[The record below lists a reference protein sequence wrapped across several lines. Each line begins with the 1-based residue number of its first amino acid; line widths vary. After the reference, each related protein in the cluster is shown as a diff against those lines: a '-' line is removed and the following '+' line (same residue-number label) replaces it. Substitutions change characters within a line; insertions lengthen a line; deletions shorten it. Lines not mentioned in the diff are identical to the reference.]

1 MPNYSLVANT
11 QFKARSFDDMIR
23 PYAMYTQEYRA
34 QEDAIADLAT
44 KADVWAGLAN
54 EQTDPV
60 AYAQYINYANA
71 LKDQAAV
78 IADRGLSPSSRQ
90 AMLNLKRRYSSEIVP
105 IEQAYTARKA
115 QAEEQRKALLQ
126 NPTLMMSRRADTT
139 SLDRYIENPN
149 LGYESYSGALLT
161 QQAGQAAAAIAKEL
175 RDYGKGKPLDGFT
188 RTWLQQ
194 HGYTA
199 GEVAFAINHPD
210 DPRASSVLNTIVN
223 NVMADSG
230 MADWADNK
238 TLNQAYNYA
247 RQGLWQAV
255 GQTQVGT
262 YTDEA
267 AKMAAQEAMQERA
280 AIRAANRAKEIEEG
294 KIKKERLRGVNPT
307 SLYTVSEKN
316 NFSNAQ
322 KNIDNWVKK
331 GYLGK
336 KLDGSIYVTKKGLN
350 HANEVSNIVGYNSH
364 TSKWADPSFRNFL
377 KEVGAVDDKQAN
389 TQWIG
394 SASAAW
400 SQGNEQYQLKGWSP
414 DKMNKYMAKLQ
425 GGYDTDKE
433 TEFVHDYGSSEEQGR
448 AKNMIRRAVGNSN
461 IQVVSYKGPTDGYT
475 YDKDID
481 KKDFVDNYTVLA
493 SKGSKYGQVFVVEDK
508 EGKKYD
514 IRVPEVH
521 REHQASTSRYYISAE
536 DAYKNIVALEPQFKA
551 AMGRVNSGTS
561 WENLTEQERK
571 VITDYYSYSDT
582 YEDMLWKAESEQGN
596 ITRGYKTD
604 NLETE

>member
-1 MPNYSLVANT
+1 MPNYDLVANT
-11 QFKARSFDDMIR
+11 QFKARSFGDMIR

-60 AYAQYINYANA
+60 AYAQYTNYANA

-78 IADRGLSPSSRQ
+78 MADRGLNPSSRQ

-139 SLDRYIENPN
+139 SLDRYMENPN

-199 GEVAFAINHPD
+199 AEVAFAINHPD

-223 NVMADSG
+223 NVIADSG
-230 MADWADNK
+230 MTNWADNK

-262 YTDEA
+262 YTDQA
-267 AKMAAQEAMQERA
+267 AVMAAQEAMQKRA
-280 AIRAANRAKEIEEG
+280 ETRAK
-294 KIKKERLRGVNPT
+294 KDARQRQLQLSLTPNFDRRNVRT
-307 SLYTVSEKN
+307 S
-316 NFSNAQ
+316 
-322 KNIDNWVKK
+322 
-331 GYLGK
+331 
-336 KLDGSIYVTKKGLN
+336 
-350 HANEVSNIVGYNSH
+350 
-364 TSKWADPSFRNFL
+364 
-377 KEVGAVDDKQAN
+377 KEVGAIAQEAKDWEKYKKYFYKNAN
-389 TQWIG
+389 GNWVLNSKGRKVPLTKIIG
-394 SASAAW
+394 GGTNVSSASYITDSDFGRFIKKHGLSGMYNGKVGSGQTATI
-400 SQGNEQYQLKGWSP
+400 
-414 DKMNKYMAKLQ
+414 DKMIDRINNT
-425 GGYDTDKE
+425 YDANIA
-433 TEFVHDYGSSEEQGR
+433 TEYLRGVDPSQYDNVIAVLNRSAHDGKVYNYDRTKS
-448 AKNMIRRAVGNSN
+448 GNSYSWN
-461 IQVVSYKGPTDGYT
+461 RGKEVEVNELTNTDIKSATTVFGKHGNYLEVKLKDGTTLNVPASSYTSNYSNMMAGNAGTIEGYRAMLADGKTHYKLPTGE
-475 YDKDID
+475 
-481 KKDFVDNYTVLA
+481 VLPIE
-493 SKGSKYGQVFVVEDK
+493 SLINSEL
-508 EGKKYD
+508 
-514 IRVPEVH
+514 
-521 REHQASTSRYYISAE
+521 
-536 DAYKNIVALEPQFKA
+536 N
-551 AMGRVNSGTS
+551 AMGDNFMSSLGLSQVNPM
-561 WENLTEQERK
+561 K
-571 VITDYYSYSDT
+571 VD
-582 YEDMLWKAESEQGN
+582 
-596 ITRGYKTD
+596 RGEYT
-604 NLETE
+604 TQVY

>member
-11 QFKARSFDDMIR
+11 QFKARNFDDMIR
-23 PYAMYTQEYRA
+23 PYVMYTQEYRA

-60 AYAQYINYANA
+60 AYAQYTNYANA

-78 IADRGLSPSSRQ
+78 MADRGLNPSSRQ

-139 SLDRYIENPN
+139 SLDRYMENPN

-199 GEVAFAINHPD
+199 AEVAFAINHPD

-223 NVMADSG
+223 NVIADSG
-230 MADWADNK
+230 MTNWADNK

-262 YTDEA
+262 YTDQA
-267 AKMAAQEAMQERA
+267 AVMAAQEAMQKRA
-280 AIRAANRAKEIEEG
+280 ETRAKNAA
-294 KIKKERLRGVNPT
+294 RQRQLQLSLTPNFDRRNVRT
-307 SLYTVSEKN
+307 S
-316 NFSNAQ
+316 
-322 KNIDNWVKK
+322 
-331 GYLGK
+331 
-336 KLDGSIYVTKKGLN
+336 
-350 HANEVSNIVGYNSH
+350 
-364 TSKWADPSFRNFL
+364 
-377 KEVGAVDDKQAN
+377 KEVGAVAQEAKDWEKYKKYFYKNAN
-389 TQWIG
+389 GNWVLNSKGRKVPLTKIIG
-394 SASAAW
+394 GGTNVSSASYITDSDFGRFIKKHGLSGMYNGKVGSGQTATI
-400 SQGNEQYQLKGWSP
+400 
-414 DKMNKYMAKLQ
+414 DKMIDRINNT
-425 GGYDTDKE
+425 YDANIA
-433 TEFVHDYGSSEEQGR
+433 TEYLRGVDPSQYDNVIAVLNRSAHDGKVYNYDRTKS
-448 AKNMIRRAVGNSN
+448 GNSYSWN
-461 IQVVSYKGPTDGYT
+461 RGKEVEVNELTNADIKSATTVFGKHGNYLEVKFKDGTTLNVPASSYTSNYSNMMAGNAGTIEGYRAMLADGKTHYKLPTGE
-475 YDKDID
+475 
-481 KKDFVDNYTVLA
+481 VLPIE
-493 SKGSKYGQVFVVEDK
+493 SLINSEL
-508 EGKKYD
+508 
-514 IRVPEVH
+514 
-521 REHQASTSRYYISAE
+521 
-536 DAYKNIVALEPQFKA
+536 N
-551 AMGRVNSGTS
+551 AMGDNFMSSLGLSQVNPM
-561 WENLTEQERK
+561 K
-571 VITDYYSYSDT
+571 VD
-582 YEDMLWKAESEQGN
+582 
-596 ITRGYKTD
+596 RGEYT
-604 NLETE
+604 TQVY

>member
-11 QFKARSFDDMIR
+11 QFKARNFDDMIR
-23 PYAMYTQEYRA
+23 PYVMYTQEYRA

-60 AYAQYINYANA
+60 AYAQYTNYANA

-78 IADRGLSPSSRQ
+78 MADRGLNPSSRQ

-139 SLDRYIENPN
+139 SLDRYMENPN

-199 GEVAFAINHPD
+199 AEVAFAINHPD

-223 NVMADSG
+223 NVIADSG
-230 MADWADNK
+230 MTNWADNK

-262 YTDEA
+262 YTDQA
-267 AKMAAQEAMQERA
+267 AVMAAQEAMQKRA
-280 AIRAANRAKEIEEG
+280 EARAK
-294 KIKKERLRGVNPT
+294 KAARQRQLQLSLTPNFDRRNVRT
-307 SLYTVSEKN
+307 S
-316 NFSNAQ
+316 
-322 KNIDNWVKK
+322 
-331 GYLGK
+331 
-336 KLDGSIYVTKKGLN
+336 
-350 HANEVSNIVGYNSH
+350 
-364 TSKWADPSFRNFL
+364 
-377 KEVGAVDDKQAN
+377 KEVGAVAQEAKDWEKYKKYFYKNAN
-389 TQWIG
+389 GNWVLNSKGRKVPLTKITG
-394 SASAAW
+394 GGTNVSSASYITDSDFGRFIKKHGLSGMYNGKVGSGQTATI
-400 SQGNEQYQLKGWSP
+400 
-414 DKMNKYMAKLQ
+414 DKMIDRINNT
-425 GGYDTDKE
+425 YDANIA
-433 TEFVHDYGSSEEQGR
+433 TEYLRGVDPSQYDNVIAVLNRSAHDGKVYNYDRTKS
-448 AKNMIRRAVGNSN
+448 GNSYSWN
-461 IQVVSYKGPTDGYT
+461 RGKEVEVNELTNADIKSATTVFGKHGNYLEVKLKDGTTLNVPASSYTSNYSNMMAGNAGTIEGYRAMLADGKTHYKLPTGE
-475 YDKDID
+475 ILPIESLI
-481 KKDFVDNYTVLA
+481 NSEL
-493 SKGSKYGQVFVVEDK
+493 
-508 EGKKYD
+508 
-514 IRVPEVH
+514 
-521 REHQASTSRYYISAE
+521 
-536 DAYKNIVALEPQFKA
+536 N
-551 AMGRVNSGTS
+551 AMGDNFMSSLGLSQVNPM
-561 WENLTEQERK
+561 K
-571 VITDYYSYSDT
+571 VD
-582 YEDMLWKAESEQGN
+582 
-596 ITRGYKTD
+596 RGEYT
-604 NLETE
+604 TQVY

>member
-11 QFKARSFDDMIR
+11 QFKARNFDDMIR
-23 PYAMYTQEYRA
+23 PYVMYTQEYRA

-60 AYAQYINYANA
+60 AYAQYTNYANA

-78 IADRGLSPSSRQ
+78 MADRGLNPSSRQ

-139 SLDRYIENPN
+139 SLDRYMENPN

-199 GEVAFAINHPD
+199 AEVAFAINHPD

-223 NVMADSG
+223 NVIADSG
-230 MADWADNK
+230 MTNWADNK

-262 YTDEA
+262 YTDQA
-267 AKMAAQEAMQERA
+267 AVMAAQEAMQKRA
-280 AIRAANRAKEIEEG
+280 EARAK
-294 KIKKERLRGVNPT
+294 KAARQRQLQLSLTPNFDRRNVRT
-307 SLYTVSEKN
+307 S
-316 NFSNAQ
+316 
-322 KNIDNWVKK
+322 
-331 GYLGK
+331 
-336 KLDGSIYVTKKGLN
+336 
-350 HANEVSNIVGYNSH
+350 
-364 TSKWADPSFRNFL
+364 
-377 KEVGAVDDKQAN
+377 KEVGAVAQEAKDWEKYKKYFYKNAN
-389 TQWIG
+389 GNWVLNSKGRKVPLTKITG
-394 SASAAW
+394 GGTNVSSASYIVDSDFGRFIKKHGLSGMYNGKVGSGQTATI
-400 SQGNEQYQLKGWSP
+400 
-414 DKMNKYMAKLQ
+414 DKMIDRINNT
-425 GGYDTDKE
+425 YDANIA
-433 TEFVHDYGSSEEQGR
+433 TEYLRGVDPSQYDNVIAVLNRSAHDGKVYNYDRTKS
-448 AKNMIRRAVGNSN
+448 GNSYSWN
-461 IQVVSYKGPTDGYT
+461 RGKEVEVNELTNTDIKSATTVFGKHGNYLEVKLKDGTTLNVPASSYTSNYSNMMAGNAGTIEGYRAMLADGKTHYKLPTGE
-475 YDKDID
+475 ILPIESLI
-481 KKDFVDNYTVLA
+481 NSEL
-493 SKGSKYGQVFVVEDK
+493 
-508 EGKKYD
+508 
-514 IRVPEVH
+514 
-521 REHQASTSRYYISAE
+521 
-536 DAYKNIVALEPQFKA
+536 N
-551 AMGRVNSGTS
+551 AMGDNFMSSLGLSQVNPM
-561 WENLTEQERK
+561 K
-571 VITDYYSYSDT
+571 VD
-582 YEDMLWKAESEQGN
+582 
-596 ITRGYKTD
+596 RGEYT
-604 NLETE
+604 TQVY

>member
-11 QFKARSFDDMIR
+11 QFKARNFDDMIR
-23 PYAMYTQEYRA
+23 PYVMYTQEYRA

-60 AYAQYINYANA
+60 AYAQYTNYANA

-78 IADRGLSPSSRQ
+78 MADRGLNPSSRQ

-139 SLDRYIENPN
+139 SLDRYMENPN

-199 GEVAFAINHPD
+199 AEVAFAINHPN

-223 NVMADSG
+223 NVIADSG
-230 MADWADNK
+230 MANWADNK

-262 YTDEA
+262 YTDQA
-267 AKMAAQEAMQERA
+267 AVMAAQEAMQKRA
-280 AIRAANRAKEIEEG
+280 EARAK
-294 KIKKERLRGVNPT
+294 KAARQRQLQLSLTPNFDRRNVRT
-307 SLYTVSEKN
+307 S
-316 NFSNAQ
+316 
-322 KNIDNWVKK
+322 
-331 GYLGK
+331 
-336 KLDGSIYVTKKGLN
+336 
-350 HANEVSNIVGYNSH
+350 
-364 TSKWADPSFRNFL
+364 
-377 KEVGAVDDKQAN
+377 KEVGAVAQEAKDWEKYKKYFYKNAN
-389 TQWIG
+389 GNWVLNSKGRKVPLTKITG
-394 SASAAW
+394 GGTNVSSASYIVDSDFGRFIKKHGLSGMYNGKVGSGQTATI
-400 SQGNEQYQLKGWSP
+400 
-414 DKMNKYMAKLQ
+414 DKMIDRINNT
-425 GGYDTDKE
+425 YDANIA
-433 TEFVHDYGSSEEQGR
+433 TEYLRGVDPSQYDNVIAVLNRSAHDGKVYNYDRTKS
-448 AKNMIRRAVGNSN
+448 GNSYSWN
-461 IQVVSYKGPTDGYT
+461 RGKEVEVNELTNADIKSATTVFGKHGNYLEVKLKDGTTLNVPASSYTSNYSNMMAGNAGTIEGYRAMLADGKTHYKLPTGE
-475 YDKDID
+475 
-481 KKDFVDNYTVLA
+481 VLPIE
-493 SKGSKYGQVFVVEDK
+493 SLINSEL
-508 EGKKYD
+508 
-514 IRVPEVH
+514 
-521 REHQASTSRYYISAE
+521 
-536 DAYKNIVALEPQFKA
+536 N
-551 AMGRVNSGTS
+551 AMGDNFMSSLGLSQVNPM
-561 WENLTEQERK
+561 K
-571 VITDYYSYSDT
+571 VD
-582 YEDMLWKAESEQGN
+582 
-596 ITRGYKTD
+596 RGEYT
-604 NLETE
+604 TQVY

>member
-1 MPNYSLVANT
+1 MPNYDLVANT

-23 PYAMYTQEYRA
+23 PYVMYTQEYRA

-60 AYAQYINYANA
+60 AYAQYTNYANA

-78 IADRGLSPSSRQ
+78 MADRGLNPSSRQ

-139 SLDRYIENPN
+139 SLDRYMENPN

-199 GEVAFAINHPD
+199 AEVAFAINHPD

-223 NVMADSG
+223 NVIADSG
-230 MADWADNK
+230 MTNWADNK

-262 YTDEA
+262 YTDQA
-267 AKMAAQEAMQERA
+267 AVMAAQEAMQKRA
-280 AIRAANRAKEIEEG
+280 EARAK
-294 KIKKERLRGVNPT
+294 KAARQRQLQLSLTPNFDRRNVRT
-307 SLYTVSEKN
+307 S
-316 NFSNAQ
+316 
-322 KNIDNWVKK
+322 
-331 GYLGK
+331 
-336 KLDGSIYVTKKGLN
+336 
-350 HANEVSNIVGYNSH
+350 
-364 TSKWADPSFRNFL
+364 
-377 KEVGAVDDKQAN
+377 KEVGAVAQEAKDWEKYKKYFYKNAN
-389 TQWIG
+389 GNWVLNSKGRKVPLTKIIG
-394 SASAAW
+394 GGTNVSSASYITDSDFGRFIKKHGLSGMYNGKVGSGQTATI
-400 SQGNEQYQLKGWSP
+400 
-414 DKMNKYMAKLQ
+414 DKMIDRINNT
-425 GGYDTDKE
+425 YDANIA
-433 TEFVHDYGSSEEQGR
+433 TEYLRGVDPSQYDNVIAVLNRSAHDGKVYNYDRTKS
-448 AKNMIRRAVGNSN
+448 GNSYSWN
-461 IQVVSYKGPTDGYT
+461 RGKEVEVNELTNADIKSATTVFGKHGNYLEVKLKDGTTLNVPASSYTSNYSNMMAGNAGTIEGYRAMLADGKTHYKLPTGE
-475 YDKDID
+475 ILPIESLI
-481 KKDFVDNYTVLA
+481 NSEL
-493 SKGSKYGQVFVVEDK
+493 
-508 EGKKYD
+508 
-514 IRVPEVH
+514 
-521 REHQASTSRYYISAE
+521 
-536 DAYKNIVALEPQFKA
+536 N
-551 AMGRVNSGTS
+551 AMGDNFMSSLGLSQVNPM
-561 WENLTEQERK
+561 K
-571 VITDYYSYSDT
+571 VD
-582 YEDMLWKAESEQGN
+582 
-596 ITRGYKTD
+596 RGEYT
-604 NLETE
+604 TQVY

>member
-11 QFKARSFDDMIR
+11 QFKARNFDDMIR
-23 PYAMYTQEYRA
+23 PYVMYTQEYRA

-60 AYAQYINYANA
+60 AYAQYTNYANA

-78 IADRGLSPSSRQ
+78 MADRGLNPSSRQ

-139 SLDRYIENPN
+139 SLDRYMENPN

-199 GEVAFAINHPD
+199 AEVAFAINHPD

-223 NVMADSG
+223 NVIADSG
-230 MADWADNK
+230 MTNWADNK

-262 YTDEA
+262 YTDQA
-267 AKMAAQEAMQERA
+267 AVMAAQEAMQKRA
-280 AIRAANRAKEIEEG
+280 EARAK
-294 KIKKERLRGVNPT
+294 KAARQRQLQLSLTPNFDRRNVRT
-307 SLYTVSEKN
+307 S
-316 NFSNAQ
+316 
-322 KNIDNWVKK
+322 
-331 GYLGK
+331 
-336 KLDGSIYVTKKGLN
+336 
-350 HANEVSNIVGYNSH
+350 
-364 TSKWADPSFRNFL
+364 
-377 KEVGAVDDKQAN
+377 KEVGAVAQEAKDWEKYKKYFYKNAN
-389 TQWIG
+389 GNWVLNSKGRKVPLTKITG
-394 SASAAW
+394 GGTNVSSASYITDSDFGRFIKKHGLSGMYNGKVGSGQTATI
-400 SQGNEQYQLKGWSP
+400 
-414 DKMNKYMAKLQ
+414 DKMIDRINNI
-425 GGYDTDKE
+425 YDANIA
-433 TEFVHDYGSSEEQGR
+433 TEYLRGVDPSQYD
-448 AKNMIRRAVGNSN
+448 NVIAVLNRSAHNGKVYNYDRTKSGNSYSWN
-461 IQVVSYKGPTDGYT
+461 RGKEVEVNELTNTDIKSATTVFGKHGNYLEVKLKDGTTLNVPASSYTSNYSNMMAGNAGTIEGFRAMLADGKTHYKLPTGE
-475 YDKDID
+475 
-481 KKDFVDNYTVLA
+481 VLPIE
-493 SKGSKYGQVFVVEDK
+493 SLINSEL
-508 EGKKYD
+508 
-514 IRVPEVH
+514 
-521 REHQASTSRYYISAE
+521 
-536 DAYKNIVALEPQFKA
+536 N
-551 AMGRVNSGTS
+551 AMGDNFMSSLGLS
-561 WENLTEQERK
+561 QINPMK
-571 VITDYYSYSDT
+571 VD
-582 YEDMLWKAESEQGN
+582 
-596 ITRGYKTD
+596 RGEYT
-604 NLETE
+604 TQVY

>member
-11 QFKARSFDDMIR
+11 QFKARNFDDMIR
-23 PYAMYTQEYRA
+23 PYVMYTQEYRA

-60 AYAQYINYANA
+60 AYAQYTNYANA

-78 IADRGLSPSSRQ
+78 MADRGLNPSSRQ

-139 SLDRYIENPN
+139 SLDRYMENPN

-199 GEVAFAINHPD
+199 AEVAFAINHPD

-262 YTDEA
+262 YTDQA
-267 AKMAAQEAMQERA
+267 AVMAAQEAMQKRA
-280 AIRAANRAKEIEEG
+280 EARAK
-294 KIKKERLRGVNPT
+294 KAARQRQLQLSLTPNFDRRNVRT
-307 SLYTVSEKN
+307 S
-316 NFSNAQ
+316 
-322 KNIDNWVKK
+322 
-331 GYLGK
+331 
-336 KLDGSIYVTKKGLN
+336 
-350 HANEVSNIVGYNSH
+350 
-364 TSKWADPSFRNFL
+364 
-377 KEVGAVDDKQAN
+377 KEVGAVAQEAKDWEKYKKYFYKNAN
-389 TQWIG
+389 GNWVLNSKGRKVPLTKIIG
-394 SASAAW
+394 GGTNVSSASYITDSDFGRFIKKHGLSGMYNGKVGSGQTATI
-400 SQGNEQYQLKGWSP
+400 
-414 DKMNKYMAKLQ
+414 DKMIDRINNT
-425 GGYDTDKE
+425 YDANIA
-433 TEFVHDYGSSEEQGR
+433 TEYLRGVDPSQYDNVIAVLNRSAHDGKVYNYDRTKS
-448 AKNMIRRAVGNSN
+448 GNSYSWN
-461 IQVVSYKGPTDGYT
+461 RGKEVEINELTNADIKSATTVFGKHGNYLEVKLKDGTTLNVPASSYTSNYSNMMAGNAGTIEGYRAMLADGKTHYKLPTGE
-475 YDKDID
+475 
-481 KKDFVDNYTVLA
+481 VLPIE
-493 SKGSKYGQVFVVEDK
+493 SLINSEL
-508 EGKKYD
+508 
-514 IRVPEVH
+514 
-521 REHQASTSRYYISAE
+521 
-536 DAYKNIVALEPQFKA
+536 N
-551 AMGRVNSGTS
+551 AMGDNFMSSLGLSQVNPM
-561 WENLTEQERK
+561 K
-571 VITDYYSYSDT
+571 VD
-582 YEDMLWKAESEQGN
+582 
-596 ITRGYKTD
+596 RGEYT
-604 NLETE
+604 TQVY

>member
-1 MPNYSLVANT
+1 MPNYNLVANT

-23 PYAMYTQEYRA
+23 PYVMYTQEYRA

-139 SLDRYIENPN
+139 SLDRYMENPN

-267 AKMAAQEAMQERA
+267 AKMAAQEAMQERTE
-280 AIRAANRAKEIEEG
+280 IRAANRAKEIEKE

-377 KEVGAVDDKQAN
+377 KEVGAVDDKQAK

-394 SASAAW
+394 SASASW

-414 DKMNKYMAKLQ
+414 DKMNKYMTKLQ

>member
-11 QFKARSFDDMIR
+11 QFKARNFDDMIR
-23 PYAMYTQEYRA
+23 PYVMYTQEYRA

-60 AYAQYINYANA
+60 AYAQYTNYANA

-78 IADRGLSPSSRQ
+78 MADRGLNPSSRQ

-139 SLDRYIENPN
+139 SLDRYMENPN

-199 GEVAFAINHPD
+199 AEVAFAINHPD

-223 NVMADSG
+223 NVIADSG
-230 MADWADNK
+230 MTNWADNK

-262 YTDEA
+262 YTDQA
-267 AKMAAQEAMQERA
+267 AVMAAQEAMQKRA
-280 AIRAANRAKEIEEG
+280 ETRAK
-294 KIKKERLRGVNPT
+294 KAARQRQLQLSLTPNFDRRNVRT
-307 SLYTVSEKN
+307 S
-316 NFSNAQ
+316 
-322 KNIDNWVKK
+322 
-331 GYLGK
+331 
-336 KLDGSIYVTKKGLN
+336 
-350 HANEVSNIVGYNSH
+350 
-364 TSKWADPSFRNFL
+364 
-377 KEVGAVDDKQAN
+377 KEVGAVAQEAKDWEKYKKYFYKNAN
-389 TQWIG
+389 GNWVLNSKGRKVPLTKITG
-394 SASAAW
+394 GGTNVSSASYIVDSDFGRFIKKHGLSGMYNGKVGSGQTATIDKMIGRINNIYDANIATEYLRGVDP
-400 SQGNEQYQLKGWSP
+400 SQYDNVIAVLNRSAHDGKVYNYDRTKSGNSYSWNRGKEVEVNELTNADIKSATTVFGKHGNYLEVKLKDGTTLNVPASSYTSNYSNMMAGNAGTIEGYRAMLADGKTHYQLPTGEVLPIESLI
-414 DKMNKYMAKLQ
+414 N
-425 GGYDTDKE
+425 
-433 TEFVHDYGSSEEQGR
+433 SEL
-448 AKNMIRRAVGNSN
+448 N
-461 IQVVSYKGPTDGYT
+461 
-475 YDKDID
+475 
-481 KKDFVDNYTVLA
+481 
-493 SKGSKYGQVFVVEDK
+493 
-508 EGKKYD
+508 
-514 IRVPEVH
+514 
-521 REHQASTSRYYISAE
+521 
-536 DAYKNIVALEPQFKA
+536 
-551 AMGRVNSGTS
+551 AMGDNFMSSLGLSQVNPM
-561 WENLTEQERK
+561 K
-571 VITDYYSYSDT
+571 VD
-582 YEDMLWKAESEQGN
+582 
-596 ITRGYKTD
+596 RGEYT
-604 NLETE
+604 TQVY

>member
-11 QFKARSFDDMIR
+11 QFKARNFDDMIR
-23 PYAMYTQEYRA
+23 PYVMYTQEYRA

-60 AYAQYINYANA
+60 AYAQYTNYANA

-78 IADRGLSPSSRQ
+78 MADRGLNPSSRQ

-139 SLDRYIENPN
+139 SLDRYMENPN

-199 GEVAFAINHPD
+199 AEVAFAINHPD

-223 NVMADSG
+223 NVIADSG
-230 MADWADNK
+230 MTNWADNK

-262 YTDEA
+262 YTDQA
-267 AKMAAQEAMQERA
+267 AVMAAQEAMQKRA
-280 AIRAANRAKEIEEG
+280 EARAK
-294 KIKKERLRGVNPT
+294 KAARQRQLQLSLTPNFDRRNVRT
-307 SLYTVSEKN
+307 S
-316 NFSNAQ
+316 
-322 KNIDNWVKK
+322 
-331 GYLGK
+331 
-336 KLDGSIYVTKKGLN
+336 
-350 HANEVSNIVGYNSH
+350 
-364 TSKWADPSFRNFL
+364 
-377 KEVGAVDDKQAN
+377 KEVGAVAQEAKDWEKYKKYFYKNAN
-389 TQWIG
+389 GNWVLNSKGRKVPLTKIIG
-394 SASAAW
+394 GGTNVSSASYITDSDFGRFIKKHGLSGMYNGKVGSGQTATI
-400 SQGNEQYQLKGWSP
+400 
-414 DKMNKYMAKLQ
+414 DKMIGRINNT
-425 GGYDTDKE
+425 YDANIA
-433 TEFVHDYGSSEEQGR
+433 TEYLRGVDPSQYDNVIAVLNRSAHDGKVYNYDRTKS
-448 AKNMIRRAVGNSN
+448 GNSYSWN
-461 IQVVSYKGPTDGYT
+461 RGKEVEVNELTNADIKSATTVFGKHGNYLEVKLKDGTTLNVPASSYTSNYSNMMAGNAGTIEGYRAMLADGKTHYKLPTGE
-475 YDKDID
+475 ILPIESLI
-481 KKDFVDNYTVLA
+481 NSEL
-493 SKGSKYGQVFVVEDK
+493 
-508 EGKKYD
+508 
-514 IRVPEVH
+514 
-521 REHQASTSRYYISAE
+521 
-536 DAYKNIVALEPQFKA
+536 N
-551 AMGRVNSGTS
+551 AMGDNFMSSLGLSQVNPM
-561 WENLTEQERK
+561 K
-571 VITDYYSYSDT
+571 VD
-582 YEDMLWKAESEQGN
+582 
-596 ITRGYKTD
+596 RGEYT
-604 NLETE
+604 TQVY

>member
-1 MPNYSLVANT
+1 MPNYNLVANT

-23 PYAMYTQEYRA
+23 PYVMYTQEYRA

-139 SLDRYIENPN
+139 SLDRYMENPN

-262 YTDEA
+262 YTDQA
-267 AKMAAQEAMQERA
+267 AVMAAQEAMQKRA
-280 AIRAANRAKEIEEG
+280 EVRAANRAKEIEKE

-377 KEVGAVDDKQAN
+377 KEVGAVDDKQAK

-394 SASAAW
+394 SASASW

-414 DKMNKYMAKLQ
+414 DKMNKYMTKLQ

-582 YEDMLWKAESEQGN
+582 YEDILWKAESEQGN

>member
-11 QFKARSFDDMIR
+11 QFKARNFDDMIR
-23 PYAMYTQEYRA
+23 PYVMYTQEYRA

-60 AYAQYINYANA
+60 AYAQYTNYANA

-78 IADRGLSPSSRQ
+78 MADRGLNPSSRQ

-139 SLDRYIENPN
+139 SLDRYMENPN

-199 GEVAFAINHPD
+199 AEVAFAINHPD

-223 NVMADSG
+223 NVIADSG
-230 MADWADNK
+230 MTNWADNK

-262 YTDEA
+262 YTDQA
-267 AKMAAQEAMQERA
+267 AVMAAQEAMQKRA
-280 AIRAANRAKEIEEG
+280 EARAK
-294 KIKKERLRGVNPT
+294 KAARQQQLQLSLTPNFDRRNVRT
-307 SLYTVSEKN
+307 S
-316 NFSNAQ
+316 
-322 KNIDNWVKK
+322 
-331 GYLGK
+331 
-336 KLDGSIYVTKKGLN
+336 
-350 HANEVSNIVGYNSH
+350 
-364 TSKWADPSFRNFL
+364 
-377 KEVGAVDDKQAN
+377 KEVGAVAQEAKDWEKYKKYFYKNAN
-389 TQWIG
+389 GNWVLNSKGRKVPLTKIIG
-394 SASAAW
+394 GGTNVSSASYITDSDFGRFIKKHGLSGMYNGKVGSGQTATI
-400 SQGNEQYQLKGWSP
+400 
-414 DKMNKYMAKLQ
+414 DKMIDRINNT
-425 GGYDTDKE
+425 YDANIA
-433 TEFVHDYGSSEEQGR
+433 TEYLRGVDPSQYDNVIAVLNRSAHDGKVYNYDRTKS
-448 AKNMIRRAVGNSN
+448 GNSYSWN
-461 IQVVSYKGPTDGYT
+461 RGKEVEVNELTNADIKSATTVFGKHGNYLEVKLKDGTTLNVPASSYTSNYSNMMAGNAGTIEGYRAMLADGKTHYKLPTGE
-475 YDKDID
+475 
-481 KKDFVDNYTVLA
+481 VLPIE
-493 SKGSKYGQVFVVEDK
+493 SLINSEL
-508 EGKKYD
+508 
-514 IRVPEVH
+514 
-521 REHQASTSRYYISAE
+521 
-536 DAYKNIVALEPQFKA
+536 N
-551 AMGRVNSGTS
+551 AMGDNFMSSLGLSQVNPM
-561 WENLTEQERK
+561 K
-571 VITDYYSYSDT
+571 VD
-582 YEDMLWKAESEQGN
+582 
-596 ITRGYKTD
+596 RGEYT
-604 NLETE
+604 TQVY

>member
-11 QFKARSFDDMIR
+11 QFKARNFDDMIR
-23 PYAMYTQEYRA
+23 PYVMYTQEYRA

-60 AYAQYINYANA
+60 AYAQYTNYANA

-78 IADRGLSPSSRQ
+78 MADRGLNPSSRQ

-139 SLDRYIENPN
+139 SLDRYMENPN

-199 GEVAFAINHPD
+199 AEVAFAINHPD

-223 NVMADSG
+223 NVIADSG
-230 MADWADNK
+230 MTNWADNK

-262 YTDEA
+262 YTDQA
-267 AKMAAQEAMQERA
+267 AVMAAQEAMQKRA
-280 AIRAANRAKEIEEG
+280 EARAK
-294 KIKKERLRGVNPT
+294 KAARQRQLQLSLTPNFDRRNVRT
-307 SLYTVSEKN
+307 S
-316 NFSNAQ
+316 
-322 KNIDNWVKK
+322 
-331 GYLGK
+331 
-336 KLDGSIYVTKKGLN
+336 
-350 HANEVSNIVGYNSH
+350 
-364 TSKWADPSFRNFL
+364 
-377 KEVGAVDDKQAN
+377 KEVGAVAQEAKDWEKYKKYFYKNAN
-389 TQWIG
+389 GNWVLNSKGRKVPLTKIIG
-394 SASAAW
+394 GGTNVSSASYITDSDFGRFIKKHGLSGMYNGKVGSGQTATIDKMIDRINNTYDANIATEYLRGVDP
-400 SQGNEQYQLKGWSP
+400 SQYDNVIAVLNRSAHDGKVYNYDRTKSGNSYSWNRGNEVEVNELTNADIKSATTVFGKHGNYLEVKLKDGTTLNVPASSYTSNYSN
-414 DKMNKYMAKLQ
+414 MMAGNAGTIEGYRAMLADGKTHYKLPT
-425 GGYDTDKE
+425 GE
-433 TEFVHDYGSSEEQGR
+433 VLPIESLINSEL
-448 AKNMIRRAVGNSN
+448 N
-461 IQVVSYKGPTDGYT
+461 
-475 YDKDID
+475 
-481 KKDFVDNYTVLA
+481 
-493 SKGSKYGQVFVVEDK
+493 
-508 EGKKYD
+508 
-514 IRVPEVH
+514 
-521 REHQASTSRYYISAE
+521 
-536 DAYKNIVALEPQFKA
+536 
-551 AMGRVNSGTS
+551 AMGDNFMSSLGLSQVNPM
-561 WENLTEQERK
+561 K
-571 VITDYYSYSDT
+571 VD
-582 YEDMLWKAESEQGN
+582 
-596 ITRGYKTD
+596 RGEYT
-604 NLETE
+604 TQVY

>member
-11 QFKARSFDDMIR
+11 QFKARNFDDMIR
-23 PYAMYTQEYRA
+23 PYVMYTQEYRA

-60 AYAQYINYANA
+60 AYAQYTNYANA

-78 IADRGLSPSSRQ
+78 MADRGLNPSSRQ

-139 SLDRYIENPN
+139 SLDRYMENPN

-199 GEVAFAINHPD
+199 AEVAFAINHPN

-223 NVMADSG
+223 NVIADSG
-230 MADWADNK
+230 MTNWADNK

-262 YTDEA
+262 YTDQA
-267 AKMAAQEAMQERA
+267 AVMAAQEAMQKRA
-280 AIRAANRAKEIEEG
+280 EARAK
-294 KIKKERLRGVNPT
+294 KAARQRQLQLSLTPNFDRRNVRT
-307 SLYTVSEKN
+307 S
-316 NFSNAQ
+316 
-322 KNIDNWVKK
+322 
-331 GYLGK
+331 
-336 KLDGSIYVTKKGLN
+336 
-350 HANEVSNIVGYNSH
+350 
-364 TSKWADPSFRNFL
+364 
-377 KEVGAVDDKQAN
+377 KEVGAVAQEAKDWEKYKKYFYKNAN
-389 TQWIG
+389 GNWVLNSKGRKVPLTKIIG
-394 SASAAW
+394 GGTNVSSASYITDSDFGRFIKKHGLSGMYNGKVGSGQTATI
-400 SQGNEQYQLKGWSP
+400 
-414 DKMNKYMAKLQ
+414 DKMIDRINNT
-425 GGYDTDKE
+425 YDANIA
-433 TEFVHDYGSSEEQGR
+433 TEYLRGVDPSQYDNVIAVLNRSAHDGKVYNYDRTKS
-448 AKNMIRRAVGNSN
+448 GNSYSWN
-461 IQVVSYKGPTDGYT
+461 RGKEVEVNELTNADIKSATTVFGKHGNYLEVKLKDGTTLNVPASSYTSNYSNMMAGNAGTIEGYRAMLADGKTHYKLPTGE
-475 YDKDID
+475 
-481 KKDFVDNYTVLA
+481 VLPIE
-493 SKGSKYGQVFVVEDK
+493 SLINSEL
-508 EGKKYD
+508 
-514 IRVPEVH
+514 
-521 REHQASTSRYYISAE
+521 
-536 DAYKNIVALEPQFKA
+536 N
-551 AMGRVNSGTS
+551 AMGDNFMSSLGLSQVNPM
-561 WENLTEQERK
+561 K
-571 VITDYYSYSDT
+571 VDKGEYTTQVY
-582 YEDMLWKAESEQGN
+582 
-596 ITRGYKTD
+596 
-604 NLETE
+604 

>member
-11 QFKARSFDDMIR
+11 QFKARNFDDMIR
-23 PYAMYTQEYRA
+23 PYVMYTQEYRA

-60 AYAQYINYANA
+60 AYAQYTNYANA

-78 IADRGLSPSSRQ
+78 MADRGLNPSSRQ

-139 SLDRYIENPN
+139 SLDRYMENPN

-199 GEVAFAINHPD
+199 AEVAFAINHPD

-223 NVMADSG
+223 NVIADSG
-230 MADWADNK
+230 MTNWADNK

-262 YTDEA
+262 YTDQA
-267 AKMAAQEAMQERA
+267 AVMAAQEAMQKRA
-280 AIRAANRAKEIEEG
+280 EARAK
-294 KIKKERLRGVNPT
+294 KAARQRQLQLSLTPNFDRRNVRT
-307 SLYTVSEKN
+307 S
-316 NFSNAQ
+316 
-322 KNIDNWVKK
+322 
-331 GYLGK
+331 
-336 KLDGSIYVTKKGLN
+336 
-350 HANEVSNIVGYNSH
+350 
-364 TSKWADPSFRNFL
+364 
-377 KEVGAVDDKQAN
+377 KEVGAVAQEAKDWEKYKKYFYKNAN
-389 TQWIG
+389 GNWVLNSKGRKVPLTKITG
-394 SASAAW
+394 GGTNVSSASYIVDSDFGRFIKKHGLSGMYNGKVGSGQTATI
-400 SQGNEQYQLKGWSP
+400 
-414 DKMNKYMAKLQ
+414 DKMIDRINNT
-425 GGYDTDKE
+425 YDANIA
-433 TEFVHDYGSSEEQGR
+433 TEYLRGVDPSQYDNVIAVLNRSAHDGKVYNYDRTKS
-448 AKNMIRRAVGNSN
+448 GNSYSWN
-461 IQVVSYKGPTDGYT
+461 RGKEVEINELTNADIKSATTVFGKHGNYLEVKLKDGTTLNVPASSYTSNYSNMMAGNAGTIEGYRAMLADGKTHYKLPTGE
-475 YDKDID
+475 
-481 KKDFVDNYTVLA
+481 VLPIE
-493 SKGSKYGQVFVVEDK
+493 SLINSEL
-508 EGKKYD
+508 
-514 IRVPEVH
+514 
-521 REHQASTSRYYISAE
+521 
-536 DAYKNIVALEPQFKA
+536 N
-551 AMGRVNSGTS
+551 AMGDNFMSSLGLSQVNPT
-561 WENLTEQERK
+561 K
-571 VITDYYSYSDT
+571 VD
-582 YEDMLWKAESEQGN
+582 
-596 ITRGYKTD
+596 RGEYT
-604 NLETE
+604 TQVY

>member
-11 QFKARSFDDMIR
+11 QFKARNFDDMIR
-23 PYAMYTQEYRA
+23 PYVMYTQEYRA

-60 AYAQYINYANA
+60 AYAQYTNYANA

-78 IADRGLSPSSRQ
+78 MADRGLNPSSRQ

-139 SLDRYIENPN
+139 SLDRYMENPN

-199 GEVAFAINHPD
+199 AEVAFAINHPD

-223 NVMADSG
+223 NVIADSG
-230 MADWADNK
+230 MTNWADNK

-262 YTDEA
+262 YTDQA
-267 AKMAAQEAMQERA
+267 AVMAAQEAMQKRA
-280 AIRAANRAKEIEEG
+280 ETRAK
-294 KIKKERLRGVNPT
+294 KAARQRQLQLSLTPNFDRRNVRT
-307 SLYTVSEKN
+307 S
-316 NFSNAQ
+316 
-322 KNIDNWVKK
+322 
-331 GYLGK
+331 
-336 KLDGSIYVTKKGLN
+336 
-350 HANEVSNIVGYNSH
+350 
-364 TSKWADPSFRNFL
+364 
-377 KEVGAVDDKQAN
+377 KEVGAVAQEAKDWEKYKKYFYKNAN
-389 TQWIG
+389 GNWVLNSKGRKVPLTKIIG
-394 SASAAW
+394 GGTNVSSASYITDSDFGRFIKKHGLSGMYNGKVGSGQTATI
-400 SQGNEQYQLKGWSP
+400 
-414 DKMNKYMAKLQ
+414 DKMIDRINNT
-425 GGYDTDKE
+425 YDANIA
-433 TEFVHDYGSSEEQGR
+433 TEYLRGVDPSQYDNVIAVLNRSAHDGKVYNYDRTKS
-448 AKNMIRRAVGNSN
+448 GNSYSWN
-461 IQVVSYKGPTDGYT
+461 RGKEVEVNELTNADIKSATTVFGKHGNYLEVKLKDGTTLNVPASSYTSNYSNMMAGNAGTIEGYRAMLADGKTHYKLPTGE
-475 YDKDID
+475 
-481 KKDFVDNYTVLA
+481 VLPIE
-493 SKGSKYGQVFVVEDK
+493 SLINSEL
-508 EGKKYD
+508 
-514 IRVPEVH
+514 
-521 REHQASTSRYYISAE
+521 
-536 DAYKNIVALEPQFKA
+536 N
-551 AMGRVNSGTS
+551 AMGDNFMSSLGLSQVNPM
-561 WENLTEQERK
+561 K
-571 VITDYYSYSDT
+571 VD
-582 YEDMLWKAESEQGN
+582 
-596 ITRGYKTD
+596 RGEYT
-604 NLETE
+604 TQVY

>member
-11 QFKARSFDDMIR
+11 QFKARNFDDMIR
-23 PYAMYTQEYRA
+23 PYVMYTQEYRA

-60 AYAQYINYANA
+60 AYAQYTNYANA

-78 IADRGLSPSSRQ
+78 MADRGLNPSSRQ

-139 SLDRYIENPN
+139 SLDRYMENPN

-199 GEVAFAINHPD
+199 AEVAFAINHPD

-223 NVMADSG
+223 NVIADSG
-230 MADWADNK
+230 MTNWADNK

-262 YTDEA
+262 YTDQA
-267 AKMAAQEAMQERA
+267 AVMAAQEAMQKRA
-280 AIRAANRAKEIEEG
+280 EARAEKAARQRQLQLSLTPNFDR
-294 KIKKERLRGVNPT
+294 RNVRT
-307 SLYTVSEKN
+307 S
-316 NFSNAQ
+316 
-322 KNIDNWVKK
+322 
-331 GYLGK
+331 
-336 KLDGSIYVTKKGLN
+336 
-350 HANEVSNIVGYNSH
+350 
-364 TSKWADPSFRNFL
+364 
-377 KEVGAVDDKQAN
+377 KEVGAVAQEAKDWEKYKKYFYKNAN
-389 TQWIG
+389 GNWVLNSKGRKVPLTKIIG
-394 SASAAW
+394 GGTNVSSASYITDSDFGRFIKKHGLSGMYNGKVGSGQTATI
-400 SQGNEQYQLKGWSP
+400 
-414 DKMNKYMAKLQ
+414 DKMIDRINNT
-425 GGYDTDKE
+425 YDANIA
-433 TEFVHDYGSSEEQGR
+433 TEYLRGVDPSQYDNVIAVLNRSAHDGKVYNYDRTKS
-448 AKNMIRRAVGNSN
+448 GNSYSWN
-461 IQVVSYKGPTDGYT
+461 RGKEVEVNELTNADIKSATTVFGKHGNYLEVKLKDGTTLNVPASSYTSNYSNMMAGNAGTIEGYRAMLADGKTHYKLPTGE
-475 YDKDID
+475 
-481 KKDFVDNYTVLA
+481 VLPIE
-493 SKGSKYGQVFVVEDK
+493 SLINSEL
-508 EGKKYD
+508 
-514 IRVPEVH
+514 
-521 REHQASTSRYYISAE
+521 
-536 DAYKNIVALEPQFKA
+536 N
-551 AMGRVNSGTS
+551 AMGDNFMSSLGLSQVNPM
-561 WENLTEQERK
+561 K
-571 VITDYYSYSDT
+571 VD
-582 YEDMLWKAESEQGN
+582 
-596 ITRGYKTD
+596 RGEYT
-604 NLETE
+604 TQVY